1 MGQVECCGQR
11 SEDGADYLPD
21 GSPSISLSSID
32 DFKQKLQEE
41 GKTEDVGESSSSES
55 ESDDR
60 FTVKHAIR
68 LRKDGD
74 SGAKLDMELL
84 YGGRDSLR
92 NDKELIES
100 NGMLSNSPLS
110 IKEATLYRKAKL
122 LSSAIDAQTV
132 EEEKMSRHPSE
143 TMGIADT
150 PFKNLKSSPSAS
162 TVKKKKNSGGGL
174 VKKKKSRKKN
184 VVKNQLVVL

>member
-11 SEDGADYLPD
+11 NDDGADYLPD

-68 LRKDGD
+68 LRKDGN
-74 SGAKLDMELL
+74 SGAKLDMELLL

-92 NDKELIES
+92 NDKGLNES
-100 NGMLSNSPLS
+100 NGMISNSPLS
-110 IKEATLYRKAKL
+110 RKEAKLYRKAKL
-122 LSSAIDAQTV
+122 LSSAIDAQAV
-132 EEEKMSRHPSE
+132 EEEKISRHPSQKLRVSQ
-143 TMGIADT
+143 TH
-150 PFKNLKSSPSAS
+150 L
-162 TVKKKKNSGGGL
+162 
-174 VKKKKSRKKN
+174 SRI
-184 VVKNQLVVL
+184 

>member
-68 LRKDGD
+68 LRKDGN

-110 IKEATLYRKAKL
+110 RKEAKLYRKAKL

-132 EEEKMSRHPSE
+132 EEEKISRHPSE
-143 TMGIADT
+143 TRVSQTSFRNYGYCGQTFQKI
-150 PFKNLKSSPSAS
+150 KSFLHPPQPEM
-162 TVKKKKNSGGGL
+162 KKKK
-174 VKKKKSRKKN
+174 K
-184 VVKNQLVVL
+184 

>member
-11 SEDGADYLPD
+11 NDDGTDYLPD

-41 GKTEDVGESSSSES
+41 GKTEEVGESSSSES

-74 SGAKLDMELL
+74 SGDKLDMELL
-84 YGGRDSLR
+84 YGGRNSIR
-92 NDKELIES
+92 YDKGLNESGEL
-100 NGMLSNSPLS
+100 LSNSPLS